1 MLQGISGDSVVDES
15 TQLLSD
21 KISIKRSMIGRHCV
35 LGEKIKVINS
45 VIMDHVVIG
54 ERYSKQKIYFSLC
67 IEYLFLLHFLHLS
80 LFPLSLPSFS
90 LYSFLFLSLVAQYKI
105 QYYAIMQDWRKRPL
119 SRTALS
125 VHALLLIAKVQSRH
139 RYYF

>member
-54 ERYSKQKIYFSLC
+54 ERYSK
-67 IEYLFLLHFLHLS
+67 H
-80 LFPLSLPSFS
+80 
-90 LYSFLFLSLVAQYKI
+90 
-105 QYYAIMQDWRKRPL
+105 
-119 SRTALS
+119 
-125 VHALLLIAKVQSRH
+125 
-139 RYYF
+139 

>member
-1 MLQGISGDSVVDES
+1 MVDES

-54 ERYSKQKIYFSLC
+54 ERYSKQSIYFSLC

-80 LFPLSLPSFS
+80 LSLSLFPLSLPSFS
-90 LYSFLFLSLVAQYKI
+90 LCSFLFLSLVAQYKI